1 MVREALFDKTLFLA
15 VFLLIITGITFIYSA
30 TFSSGII
37 SGGDSFYYLKR
48 HILWL
53 IVAFI
58 FGFIAYLVPI
68 DFWKKYAYH
77 IFIISIVLL
86 ILVLLFPVHV
96 ESTSA
101 KRWLGFGFFRFQPSE
116 FAKFALILFLAKF
129 LTKKDEDF
137 YGKLESYIP
146 IGAAVGVMGFL
157 VFIEPHKGAA
167 IFLFLL
173 TILIMFSSKFS
184 LKHIVRFLI
193 FSSPLIILAIIYALQ
208 SPYVRRRIEGFIDP
222 VQTRTDSGYQA
233 FQAILAFVKGG
244 FWGEGIGNGT
254 QKLRYL
260 PEIHTDYIFALI
272 GEETGF
278 FGVIFVITLFLIILY
293 RGIRISLEKNDE
305 FTQILGIGITYL
317 ISLQAL
323 FHMLVNVS
331 LMPST
336 GFTLPFISYGG
347 SSLVMYMVY
356 FGILLRISKEP
367 NKSQFKRRLY
377 G

>member
-1 MVREALFDKTLFLA
+1 LVREALFDKTLFLA

-129 LTKKDEDF
+129 LTKKDENF

-233 FQAILAFVKGG
+233 FQSILAFVKGG

-293 RGIRISLEKNDE
+293 RGIKISLEKNDE
-305 FTQILGIGITYL
+305 FVQILGVGITYL

-347 SSLVMYMVY
+347 SSLVMYTVY